1 MNEEL
6 LVSLGLNKTQ
16 AKAYIALVRHGAMS
30 PPELAKATGETRTNA
45 YTILDRL
52 VELGL
57 AKKDDHKKKLVYRVE
72 NPVALEN
79 LVKKHRDQALAQEK
93 LVKDSM
99 PALLNYFYTFSE
111 QPGVRFFQG
120 KDGIEE
126 IYKDHLRTGKTTRI
140 IRSWKDRD
148 FFGKGVYNVWRKR
161 PAKYGIKTVML
172 SPDVEDANNDPAL
185 DKLLLWTRTWMTKED
200 YTAPVEWDIYG
211 DKVSIISF
219 GEEAIGMII
228 ESPQIAESMRQIF
241 ALAERGL
248 RANPEYNKLPK
259 YGRMSDEKYAE
270 QNPEYKALLEDAR
283 KRRGTDKE
291 A

>member
-6 LVSLGLNKTQ
+6 LQQLGLNKTQ
-16 AKAYIALVRHGAMS
+16 AKAYLTLVRHGS
-30 PPELAKATGETRTNA
+30 ITPPELAEKTGETRTNA
-45 YTILDRL
+45 YSVLDKL

-57 AKKDDHKKKLVYRVE
+57 AKKDDSKKKLVYRVE
-72 NPVALEN
+72 NPVALEK
-79 LVKKHRDQALAQEK
+79 LVKQQRDEALQREK
-93 LVKDSM
+93 LIKDSM
-99 PALLNYFYTFSE
+99 PALLNFFYTYSE

-161 PAKYGIKTVML
+161 PAKHGIKTVML
-172 SPDVEDANNDPAL
+172 SPDVPDANNDPEL
-185 DKLLLWTRTWMTKED
+185 DKILLWSRTWMRKDD

-219 GEEAIGMII
+219 GEEAMGMII

-248 RANPEYNKLPK
+248 KADPKYNEMPK
-259 YGRMSDEKYAE
+259 YGRLSDEQYAKD
-270 QNPEYKALLEDAR
+270 NPEYRALMEMV
-283 KRRGTDKE
+283 KKGINNKP
-291 A
+291 